1 MHLFDNHHSLVLNY
15 QLEIREI
22 GKGNFKNCPEGKR
35 AMFQPAILVWLRL
48 YRIVQKIDRMQMA
61 HLRNWG
67 LNIAQ
72 FDVLAHVGA
81 HKGITQQ
88 ELADSLLVTK
98 GNISQLLDRMEDLG
112 LLTRNQEKRN
122 KNIVLTEKG
131 QELFNRVVPA
141 HEQMIAE
148 QLAVLSPS
156 EIADLRRIL
165 GQLDRALP

>member
-1 MHLFDNHHSLVLNY
+1 
-15 QLEIREI
+15 
-22 GKGNFKNCPEGKR
+22 
-35 AMFQPAILVWLRL
+35 MFQSAILVWLRL
-48 YRIVQKIDRMQMA
+48 YRIVQKIDRMQNV

-112 LLTRNQEKRN
+112 LLSRNQERRN
-122 KNIVLTEKG
+122 KNLVLTEKG
-131 QELFNRVVPA
+131 QELFDRVVPA

-148 QLAVLSPS
+148 QLVALSAS

-165 GQLDRALP
+165 GKLDHALP

>member
-1 MHLFDNHHSLVLNY
+1 
-15 QLEIREI
+15 
-22 GKGNFKNCPEGKR
+22 
-35 AMFQPAILVWLRL
+35 MFQPAILAWLRL
-48 YRIVQKIDRMQMA
+48 YRIVQKIDRMQTV

-112 LLTRNQEKRN
+112 LLSRNQEKRN
-122 KNIVLTEKG
+122 KILVLTEKG
-131 QELFNRVVPA
+131 QELFDRVVPA
-141 HEQMIAE
+141 HEKMIAE
-148 QLAVLSPS
+148 QLAVLSAS
-156 EIADLRRIL
+156 EIAELRRIL
-165 GQLDRALP
+165 GKLDHALP

>member
-1 MHLFDNHHSLVLNY
+1 
-15 QLEIREI
+15 
-22 GKGNFKNCPEGKR
+22 
-35 AMFQPAILVWLRL
+35 MFQPSILVWLRL
-48 YRIVQKIDRMQMA
+48 YRIVQKIDRMQTV

-98 GNISQLLDRMEDLG
+98 GNISQLLDRMEALG
-112 LLTRNQEKRN
+112 LLSRNQEKRN
-122 KNIVLTEKG
+122 KILGLTEKG
-131 QELFNRVVPA
+131 QELFDHVVPA
-141 HEQMIAE
+141 HEKMIAE

-165 GQLDRALP
+165 GKLDHALL